1 MSSVSTQRPQ
11 GQLLDWATEAAISAS
26 RPGEKGKPIVD
37 KATVNNLLE
46 FLQSRR
52 SVDDLMTYII
62 RQGSR
67 GEIDEQTAK
76 LLLKYVKGL
85 ELKDALTFLGY
96 FKWIYEGLT
105 GKLRV
110 DRGRLR
116 NVKTFKALV
125 DVLAS

>member
-1 MSSVSTQRPQ
+1 MSSVSTQSQQ

-26 RPGEKGKPIVD
+26 RPDRDGNPIVD
-37 KATVNNLLE
+37 KATVNNLLA

-52 SVDDLMTYII
+52 SVKELMAYII

-105 GKLRV
+105 GDLRV
-110 DRGRLR
+110 DSGKLR
-116 NVKTFKALV
+116 NVKTFKGLV